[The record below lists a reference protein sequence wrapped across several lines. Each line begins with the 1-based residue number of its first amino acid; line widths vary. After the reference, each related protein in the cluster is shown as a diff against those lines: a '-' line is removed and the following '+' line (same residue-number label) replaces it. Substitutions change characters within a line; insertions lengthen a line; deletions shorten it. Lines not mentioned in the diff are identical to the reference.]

1 MFGQQNNNQQQ
12 GTGFGGFGT
21 NNNTGSGMSSTC
33 LFLLTHSLD
42 TVMVS
47 CLLPM
52 RLDSSRADMFAF
64 TYYRFRSGPEH
75 WLW

>member
-33 LFLLTHSLD
+33 LFRLTHSLD
-42 TVMVS
+42 TV
-47 CLLPM
+47 LGILPIVDG
-52 RLDSSRADMFAF
+52 LGLFQS
-64 TYYRFRSGPEH
+64 
-75 WLW
+75 